1 MPYSCLLCQKSFSKR
16 SYLTRHEKTFV
27 DYGETIKLETIK
39 EDMNNVDDPLNIQI
53 YEELVFNNLY

>member
-39 EDMNNVDDPLNIQI
+39 EDMNNVDDPLNIQ
-53 YEELVFNNLY
+53 NL